1 MGQRRQRLAVLAVI
15 VVASA
20 ANVASADNKTLARD
34 LFNLGIDE
42 YKSKQYDAAA
52 ASLSKSHALDPRP
65 DALYALAQSERLA
78 GRCKE
83 AIPHY
88 EQLLADAKDEKSQ
101 TKIKENI
108 EICKQIEAGKPAPVE
123 KQEDAKSVERDAPT
137 IEYRTVVRTERS
149 RDVLSIVL
157 FAGGGVA
164 ISGSVAMYLV
174 ARSQRNDADNATT
187 LEEYNDKYDSSRRLK
202 WISYASA
209 GVGVSLITV
218 ALVRVIRGDSGSS
231 ESSTKQVAVTPL
243 DGGSLVSFSTRW

>member
-1 MGQRRQRLAVLAVI
+1 MGQRRQRLAVLALI
-15 VVASA
+15 VLATT
-20 ANVASADNKTLARD
+20 NVASADNKTLARD

-42 YKSKQYDAAA
+42 YKAKQYDAAA

-78 GRCKE
+78 GKCKE

-88 EQLLADAKDEKSQ
+88 EQLLADSKDEKSQ
-101 TKIKENI
+101 KKIRENI
-108 EICKQIEAGKPAPVE
+108 EICKQIEAGKPAPTGE
-123 KQEDAKSVERDAPT
+123 DKTDAKSQERDAPT

-149 RDVLSIVL
+149 RDVLSIAL

-164 ISGSVAMYLV
+164 ISGGVAMFLV
-174 ARSQRNDADNATT
+174 ARSQRSEADSATT

-218 ALVRVIRGDSGSS
+218 AVVRLIRGDGNS
-231 ESSTKQVAVTPL
+231 EAETKQVTLAPTQ
-243 DGGSLVSFSTRW
+243 GGSILSFHARW